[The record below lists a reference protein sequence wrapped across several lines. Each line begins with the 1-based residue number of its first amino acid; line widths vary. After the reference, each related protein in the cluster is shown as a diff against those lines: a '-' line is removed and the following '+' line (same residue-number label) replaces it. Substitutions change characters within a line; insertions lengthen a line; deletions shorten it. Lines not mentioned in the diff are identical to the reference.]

1 MGSKG
6 KADEERWKVKTVY
19 AICFMMAML
28 SLSIRAADMSG
39 DWTVKL
45 AHDGNEEGPTLI
57 VTFKQDGEKL
67 TGRCRV
73 EETDDEFT
81 ASGELSGDMVAW
93 QCRSPRFGD
102 STFTGTLR
110 ATGLEMTGSWRTTKP
125 AQGTFVAK
133 KL

>member
-45 AHDGNEEGPTLI
+45 AHDG
-57 VTFKQDGEKL
+57 KQDGEKL